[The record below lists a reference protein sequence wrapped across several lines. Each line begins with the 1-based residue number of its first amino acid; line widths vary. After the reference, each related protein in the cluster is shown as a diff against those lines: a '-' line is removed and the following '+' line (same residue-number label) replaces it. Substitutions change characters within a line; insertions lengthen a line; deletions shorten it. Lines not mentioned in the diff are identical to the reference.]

1 MHAHEHVFDNR
12 PMERVTK
19 NELPSLRQSVGAAPL
34 TSLQAVR
41 LIDTVQVLLEERE
54 AIAQLLLGDLP
65 SSLREL
71 RDTLNEMARIV
82 R

>member
-1 MHAHEHVFDNR
+1 
-12 PMERVTK
+12 MERVTK